1 MPLTRREAFVITAF
15 TGIST
20 TNFGEFQGFAE
31 KILGRPI
38 WTHEFGSQ
46 AVWDDLKEATRD
58 EFLDICKSV
67 PEEPEAW
74 ELHSIE
80 RQGERITR
88 LEEAHPIPTGPIGGP
103 DVSYLRATWQDP
115 SSQ

>member
-38 WTHEFGSQ
+38 WTPRVRIAGCLGRPQRSDQ
-46 AVWDDLKEATRD
+46 GR
-58 EFLDICKSV
+58 V
-67 PEEPEAW
+67 PGH
-74 ELHSIE
+74 L
-80 RQGERITR
+80 QGR
-88 LEEAHPIPTGPIGGP
+88 
-103 DVSYLRATWQDP
+103 S
-115 SSQ
+115 